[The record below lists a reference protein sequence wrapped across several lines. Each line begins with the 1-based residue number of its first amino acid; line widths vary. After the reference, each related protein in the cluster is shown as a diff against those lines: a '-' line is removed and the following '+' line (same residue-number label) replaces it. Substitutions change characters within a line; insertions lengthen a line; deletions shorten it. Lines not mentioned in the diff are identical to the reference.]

1 LQSRI
6 PPVEPL
12 GDKGKS
18 NKPARILLVGTHG
31 EGCKKNVVGEFTSPG
46 VDKLVGEV
54 LNEYGNIFNIHA
66 HAFIVDANATNS
78 PSIKAFKAALS
89 EIKTEIIDGLPRST
103 RFLECLVS
111 YLPEWRKALSQ
122 FPVIPWNAFIEHVRV
137 NVNPLAAD
145 DHMKEVIQQ
154 LQLMGEV
161 IYVKG
166 NVCVDVIVLDPKW
179 LCSSIV
185 GHLLSPD
192 FVGKSRPSGFYTSEE
207 LMKITSWDAVDNIL
221 PILESL
227 GLCAKMD
234 QDSAD
239 LEYEFPCYQG
249 LQAAEGIWTDKNHDI
264 YGGVVLKSAFGSKT
278 KLLKLMLPR
287 IQAQLRRQFV
297 MKSEGKTD
305 LFQWSQGS
313 KYYIGEVEG
322 MLQLCDKAGTSLEVR
337 VRGPK
342 NCEKECFFFLEE
354 ILGVIDQVLLEMSPG
369 LGVDKSIQSADDLKN
384 HRENIHY
391 WGPQEL
397 VKALLTDGFSTK
409 LTNPNTSKVESL
421 ADLICFGSTEI
432 LSVLKPGTDLH
443 ISAISTLTRQM
454 LCQLLDPPDPM
465 GRDWCLLA
473 VRLEM
478 SEKVPKLDSGI
489 ESRQRNSQTARV
501 LDEWERNASSTIGE
515 LIHRIKDMGRED
527 VVKVLQ
533 AGCSIYRIITLEESM
548 SLPVLESDD
557 SLQIQ
562 QQQQQNGT
570 VEVKA
575 TPPPPVPVVVATEE

>member
-1 LQSRI
+1 
-6 PPVEPL
+6 
-12 GDKGKS
+12 
-18 NKPARILLVGTHG
+18 
-31 EGCKKNVVGEFTSPG
+31 
-46 VDKLVGEV
+46 
-54 LNEYGNIFNIHA
+54 
-66 HAFIVDANATNS
+66 
-78 PSIKAFKAALS
+78 
-89 EIKTEIIDGLPRST
+89 
-103 RFLECLVS
+103 
-111 YLPEWRKALSQ
+111 
-122 FPVIPWNAFIEHVRV
+122 
-137 NVNPLAAD
+137 
-145 DHMKEVIQQ
+145 
-154 LQLMGEV
+154 
-161 IYVKG
+161 
-166 NVCVDVIVLDPKW
+166 
-179 LCSSIV
+179 
-185 GHLLSPD
+185 
-192 FVGKSRPSGFYTSEE
+192 
-207 LMKITSWDAVDNIL
+207 
-221 PILESL
+221 
-227 GLCAKMD
+227 
-234 QDSAD
+234 
-239 LEYEFPCYQG
+239 
-249 LQAAEGIWTDKNHDI
+249 
-264 YGGVVLKSAFGSKT
+264 
-278 KLLKLMLPR
+278 MLPR
-287 IQAQLRRQFV
+287 IQGQLRRQFV
-297 MKSEGKTD
+297 MKSEWKTD

-515 LIHRIKDMGRED
+515 LIHRIQDMGRED

-575 TPPPPVPVVVATEE
+575 TPPPPVPVVVATE